1 MSLVTDRVKR
11 NAEKCRQCVLQRLK
25 LRDILHNKKS
35 TAGKGV
41 FDKDTALA
49 LNKGAKFILDSTVKL
64 ACNLCPY
71 KEDFEKVYGMTPV
84 EYLNQ
89 DNLNINIDEKS

>member
-11 NAEKCRQCVLQRLK
+11 NAEKCRSCILQRLK
-25 LRDILHNKKS
+25 LRDFLHEKKS

-49 LNKGAKFILDSTVKL
+49 LNKGAKYILDSTVKL

-71 KEDFEKVYGMTPV
+71 KEDFIKVYGMTPV
-84 EYLNQ
+84 EYLRQ
-89 DNLNINIDEKS
+89 GNINVDEKS